1 LLEEI
6 NVLVRG
12 GGDLAS
18 GVVYRLHRSGMRV
31 LVTELP
37 QPTVIRRAVSFGAA
51 MYEGVVEIEGV
62 VGRRVASL
70 DQALVSLGR
79 GEMPVMADPE
89 GAVIREW
96 RPDVLVDGILAK
108 RNVGTKVSDAPIVI
122 GLGPG
127 FVAGVDVHAV
137 IETKRGHFLGRV
149 ILEGSAAP
157 DTGIPGAVMG
167 YTAERVLR
175 APCEGVLQGVMRIGD
190 GVKAGEPVGH
200 VDRSPVVASIS
211 GVIRGLLA
219 NGLTVSKGMK
229 IGDIDPRGV
238 REHCFTISDKALAI
252 GGGVLEAILFLRR
265 GLPA

>member
-1 LLEEI
+1 MLEEI
-6 NVLVRG
+6 KVLVRG

-37 QPTVIRRAVSFGAA
+37 QPTVIRRAVAFAAA
-51 MYEGVVEIEGV
+51 MYEDVVEIEGV
-62 VGRRVASL
+62 VGRQVASL
-70 DQALVSLGR
+70 EEARVSLQR
-79 GEMPVMADPE
+79 DEVPVMADPE

-96 RPDVLVDGILAK
+96 RPDVLVDAILAK
-108 RNVGTKVSDAPIVI
+108 RNVGTKISDAPTVI

-127 FVAGVDVHAV
+127 FVAGIDVHAV
-137 IETKRGHFLGRV
+137 IETNRGHFLGRV
-149 ILEGSAAP
+149 ILEGSAAL

-175 APCEGVLQGVMRIGD
+175 APSEGVLRTEMRIGEE
-190 GVKAGEPVGH
+190 VEAGEPVGH

-219 NGLTVSKGMK
+219 DGLRVSEGMK